1 MNYYLVGEKKRSLF
15 SRQSTWDFND
25 ALEAA
30 EDGDVIEI
38 EEGFCPINSQDNQS
52 TVIRKNITIQG
63 HVTVN
68 DQGGQTFTNTLD
80 GIVVTD
86 GAQVTLKDVC
96 IQKNIDKSNNIGV
109 RKGSTLI
116 ADNVYIRSTVE
127 SGTMYPIVYIDGK
140 SHAKFNRVQIDAGKT
155 QDKKNEVY
163 VSDASLDLVNSIIYV
178 RVLATNATVI
188 CQQSTINCQVA
199 NAIYSEKNS
208 HVTIESS
215 TLIGGL
221 STPKTF
227 FACVRVFD
235 SQLTI
240 MNSSINQPKLNRALL
255 VTNGKVTLT
264 GGSIDS
270 MKVTSSTVTI
280 DETVIQE
287 SLIAEKKS
295 TISAKRFFIVGKE
308 NGTVNLYMSS
318 DSSIKADR
326 INFGILTNPNIKLER
341 NVDFKVGVVGH
352 NQYDQE
358 KQAFLV
364 DENNN
369 YVPAATKGKIT
380 YFGDLTAYEQLNNM
394 IGIKNVKDEVNEFIA
409 IAEMNKKRKD
419 KGLSDSAMTL
429 HSLFLGNP
437 GTGKTTV
444 ARILGKVLYEKK
456 IIANQ
461 KFIEVSR
468 SDLVGQY
475 VGQTAVKT
483 REVLESAL
491 GGVLFVDEAYTLAS
505 GGKNDFG
512 SEAIDEILKFMED
525 HRSDIVIIFAGYT
538 DSMEKFLQMNEGLK
552 SRIPNSFNFEDYT
565 QDELVQI
572 GLLDLKKK
580 KYRVDEAT
588 YTELVHHNFEQSDDH
603 SNGRW
608 IRNLNERL
616 VRKMA
621 VRIAGNEQADLSL
634 ITAQDLNAAKL

>member
-1 MNYYLVGEKKRSLF
+1 MNYYLVGEKKRTLF

-38 EEGFCPINSQDNQS
+38 EEGFCPINGQENKP
-52 TVIRKNITIQG
+52 TTIRKNITIQG

-68 DQGGQTFTNTLD
+68 DQGGQNFTNILD
-80 GIVVTD
+80 GVFVTD

-96 IQKNIDKSNNIGV
+96 IQKNVDKSNNIGI

-127 SGTMYPIVYIDGK
+127 SGDMYPIVYIDGK
-140 SHAKFNRVQIDAGKT
+140 SHAKFNRVQIDSESH
-155 QDKKNEVY
+155 DKQNEVC
-163 VSDASLDLVNSIIYV
+163 VSDASLDLVNSSINV
-178 RVLATNATVI
+178 RVTTTNAKVV
-188 CQQSTINCQVA
+188 CQHATINCQIA
-199 NAIYSEKNS
+199 NAIFSKKNS
-208 HVTIESS
+208 QITLESS
-215 TLIGGL
+215 KVSGGF
-221 STPKTF
+221 SRPKEF
-227 FACVRVFD
+227 FSCVRMFD
-235 SQLTI
+235 SQLTFKDSLI
-240 MNSSINQPKLNRALL
+240 MQPKVSEALS
-255 VTNGKVTLT
+255 VVNGKVTLIN
-264 GGSIDS
+264 GVIDS
-270 MKVTSSTVTI
+270 MKATSSIVTI

-287 SLIAEKKS
+287 SLMAEKKS
-295 TISAKRFFIVGKE
+295 TISAQRFFIVGKE
-308 NGTVNLYMSS
+308 NGRINLFMSS

-326 INFGILTNPNIKLER
+326 IDFGLLTNPNIKLER
-341 NVDFKVGVVGH
+341 NVSFKVGVVGH

-358 KQAFLV
+358 KQVFLV

-369 YVPAATKGKIT
+369 YVPASTKGKIT

-580 KYRVDEAT
+580 KYRVDEAA